1 MNRPAATH
9 GMAVEINSLSID
21 VEVFENDLKNVHHIF
36 FTEFSE
42 ILGVVAPAAP
52 LAAAPVPAARVV
64 AHWSGNDVTVFFS
77 PPSETWIAENLTRT
91 ATQTMKRDD
100 QWSGVGLVV
109 ILGHVKR
116 ILHLLFSFF
125 EVVGSLENSPL
136 SELGFFVL
144 FVFIRTRVGDL
155 RKRDVRLLHRGNG
168 QFVWVPSEDSW
179 HGTSIRFSIDRSRE
193 ALAGCH
199 CTRNQPH
206 QGDPSNDR
214 V

>member
-1 MNRPAATH
+1 
-9 GMAVEINSLSID
+9 MAVEINSLSID
-21 VEVFENDLKNVHHIF
+21 VEVFENDLKDVHHIF
-36 FTEFSE
+36 FTEFPE
-42 ILGVVAPAAP
+42 ILGVAASTASR
-52 LAAAPVPAARVV
+52 AAATVPAARVV
-64 AHWSGNDVTVFFS
+64 AHWSGDDVAVFFG

-91 ATQTMKRDD
+91 AIQAVKRDD

-136 SELGFFVL
+136 GELGFFVL

-155 RKRDVRLLHRGNG
+155 RKRDERLLHRGNG

-193 ALAGCH
+193 ALAKCH